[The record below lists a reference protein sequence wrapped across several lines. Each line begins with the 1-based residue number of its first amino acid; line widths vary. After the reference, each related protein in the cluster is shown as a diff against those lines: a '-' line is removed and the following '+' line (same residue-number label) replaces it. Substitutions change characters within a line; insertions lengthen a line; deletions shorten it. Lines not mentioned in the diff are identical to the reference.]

1 MVKRA
6 RILGPL
12 CVELACSVCACV
24 GFLQCF
30 GFLIFVSLIVASK
43 LAVGVDGGV
52 LCLCLLGY
60 AAVGMVK
67 KLDG

>member
-1 MVKRA
+1 M
-6 RILGPL
+6 
-12 CVELACSVCACV
+12 ELACSVCACV

-52 LCLCLLGY
+52 LYLCLLGY